1 MYTHSTAK
9 PIWLH
14 RNFSISDVGGRLR
27 GLASLMLFSPGNM
40 ARQEI
45 HFPLKDTALRD
56 DVHMLGALVGEVL
69 QEQGGEGLF
78 AAVEG
83 DRQAALA
90 RRSGDADAA
99 VQLTLRTRDRSSTE
113 ARDLVRAFSTWF
125 QMVNMAEKVHRIR
138 RRRQYMSDSSTPQ
151 PGGIVDALQKLHA
164 QGLQLDDVRRLMQEI
179 WIEPVFTAH
188 PTESTR
194 RTILRKQQ
202 VIAEHLLDRL
212 DMPANSNES
221 RTNLE
226 RVRAEITTGWQTA
239 DNSRE
244 RLTIADEREHVLFF
258 VVEVIYKVIPFFYE
272 EIENALEK
280 IYGAA
285 AREIEVPE
293 IIRFG
298 SWVGGDMDANPEL
311 NAKTIRETLARHQQ
325 LVINSYFL
333 ECQQLSELLS
343 QSASRISITT
353 ELRARIDQYSVL
365 LSNHQTVTSARQ
377 DFMPYRVFLG
387 QIMARL
393 KATYDARQN
402 YYESAAELLHDVQL
416 IASSLKQ
423 NKGRTAGLFNV
434 RRLIRRIRSFGFHLV
449 TLDIRQH
456 ASVHREVIGHG
467 LNDQQWMQRTPAERT
482 QRLCDAIARDEGI
495 TNALD
500 PNGKRAIWVFETLA
514 HCRHRNG
521 ADAVGPFVVSGARG
535 ADDMLSVLLLARWA
549 DTVDRRTGDV
559 AVDVAPLFETVAEL
573 DSCGEVMTTLFSS
586 KVYQRHLIGRRNHQF
601 VMLGYSASN
610 KDSGVMSSQ
619 WQLRR
624 AQEELVKVSQQY
636 KVDLT
641 IFHGRGSTSIRNA
654 GMVETLTRSVPEG
667 AVRSRVR
674 LTEQGELIN
683 DKYSLRPIALRVFEQ
698 AFNALAMSHAGV
710 RKPEQVNDE
719 WRRAMELMSVE
730 GNRAYRGLVFDHPK
744 FYEFFRLVT
753 PVDVIEGM
761 QIGSHAK
768 HRPTPTNIATTRA
781 IPWGYAWAQSRYM
794 LPSWYGAGSA
804 LRVAREQMGDDVLS
818 AMYGNWYFF
827 QSLVDQVEMG
837 LARADLDI
845 AQHYDALAG
854 SDFADIPKM
863 IRDEFVVAKEQ
874 VLKLKGCAFLLD
886 AEPTMQRAIRL
897 RNPYLDPL
905 HLMQVDLLARWRAAG
920 RHDRELH
927 QTLLASI
934 NGIGQGLQGST

>member
-1 MYTHSTAK
+1 M
-9 PIWLH
+9 P
-14 RNFSISDVGGRLR
+14 
-27 GLASLMLFSPGNM
+27 
-40 ARQEI
+40 RQEI
-45 HFPLKDTALRD
+45 YFPLKDAALRD
-56 DVHMLGALVGEVL
+56 DVHLLGGLVGEVL
-69 QEQGGEGLF
+69 QEQGGDALF

-83 DRQAALA
+83 DRQAALS
-90 RRSGDADAA
+90 RRSGDDEAA
-99 VQLTLRTRDRSSTE
+99 VQLALRTRGRSTSE

-138 RRRQYMSDSSTPQ
+138 RRRQYLSDSSTPQ
-151 PGGIVDALQKLHA
+151 PGGIVDALQKLRA

-179 WIEPVFTAH
+179 WIEPVLTAH

-202 VIAEHLLDRL
+202 VVSELLLSRL
-212 DMPANSNES
+212 DMPVNSNES

-258 VVEVIYKVIPFFYE
+258 VVEVIYKVIPYFYE

-280 IYGAA
+280 VYGPA
-285 AREIEVPE
+285 ARDIEVAE

-298 SWVGGDMDANPEL
+298 SWVGGDMDRNPEV
-311 NAKTIRETLARHQQ
+311 NAKTIRETVARHQQ
-325 LVINSYFL
+325 LIVNSYFM

-343 QSASRISITT
+343 QSASRISITP
-353 ELRARIDQYSVL
+353 ELQARIDQYSVL
-365 LSNHQTVTSARQ
+365 LSHLHTVAVVRQ

-387 QIMARL
+387 QIAARL

-402 YYESAAELLHDVQL
+402 HYENAAELLHDVQL
-416 IASSLKQ
+416 IAASLKH
-423 NKGRTAGLFNV
+423 NKGQHAGLFHV

-456 ASVHREVIGHG
+456 ADVHRSVIGHG
-467 LNDQQWMQRTPAERT
+467 FGDPDWQQRNQTERT
-482 QRLCDAIARDEGI
+482 QRLCDAIAKDEGLSN
-495 TNALD
+495 TLD
-500 PNGKRAIWVFETLA
+500 PNGKRTIWVFETIA
-514 HCRHRNG
+514 HCRHRHG
-521 ADAVGPFVVSGARG
+521 PDAIGPFVVSGAKG
-535 ADDMLSVLLLARWA
+535 ADDVLSVLLLARWA

-573 DSCGEVMTTLFSS
+573 ESCGEVMAGLLSA
-586 KVYQRHLIGRRNHQF
+586 KVYQRHLVGRRNHQF

-610 KDSGVMSSQ
+610 KESGVMSAQ
-619 WQLRR
+619 WLLRR
-624 AQEELVKVSQQY
+624 AQEALVRVAREA

-654 GMVETLTRSVPEG
+654 GLVETLTRIVPEG

-674 LTEQGELIN
+674 LTEQGELVH

-710 RKPEQVNDE
+710 RAPEQVNPE
-719 WRRAMELMSVE
+719 WRQAMDCMATM
-730 GNRAYRGLVFDHPK
+730 GGRAYRSLVYDDPK

-761 QIGSHAK
+761 QIGSHG
-768 HRPTPTNIATTRA
+768 HRREAPTSVASTRA
-781 IPWGYAWAQSRYM
+781 IPWSYAWAQSRYM
-794 LPSWYGAGSA
+794 LPSWYGAGTA
-804 LRVAREQMGDDVLS
+804 LQAASREMGDAVLS
-818 AMYGNWYFF
+818 AMYGNWFFF
-827 QSLVDQVEMG
+827 QILIDQVEMG
-837 LARADLDI
+837 LARADLEI
-845 AQHYDALAG
+845 AQHYDSLAG
-854 SDFADIPKM
+854 SAYASITQLIRAEFAL
-863 IRDEFVVAKEQ
+863 AKEH
-874 VLKLKGCAFLLD
+874 VLRLKGCAFLLD
-886 AEPTMQRAIRL
+886 AEQTMQRAIRL

-905 HLMQVDLLARWRAAG
+905 HLMQVDLLARWRATG
-920 RHDRELH
+920 SSDRELLA
-927 QTLLASI
+927 TLLASI

>member
-1 MYTHSTAK
+1 M
-9 PIWLH
+9 P
-14 RNFSISDVGGRLR
+14 
-27 GLASLMLFSPGNM
+27 
-40 ARQEI
+40 RQEI
-45 HFPLKDTALRD
+45 HFPLKDAALRD

-69 QEQGGEGLF
+69 QEQGGDALF

-99 VQLTLRTRDRSSTE
+99 TQLTLRTRDRSSSE
-113 ARDLVRAFSTWF
+113 ARDLVRAFATWF

-138 RRRQYMSDSSTPQ
+138 RRRQYLSDSNTPQ

-164 QGLQLDDVRRLMQEI
+164 QGLQLDDVKRLMQEI
-179 WIEPVFTAH
+179 WIEPVLTAH

-202 VIAEHLLDRL
+202 VIAELLLSRL
-212 DMPANSNES
+212 DMSVVSNES

-244 RLTIADEREHVLFF
+244 RLTTADEREHVLFF

-272 EIENALEK
+272 EIEIALEK
-280 IYGAA
+280 IYGPA
-285 AREIEVPE
+285 AREIDVPE

-311 NAKTIRETLARHQQ
+311 NAKTIRETVGRHQQ
-325 LVINSYFL
+325 LIINSYYL
-333 ECQQLSELLS
+333 ECQQLTELLS
-343 QSASRISITT
+343 QSASRISITP

-387 QIMARL
+387 QIMMRL

-402 YYESAAELLHDVQL
+402 YYENAAELLHDVQL

-423 NKGRTAGLFNV
+423 HKGRNAGLFHV

-456 ASVHREVIGHG
+456 ALVHREVIAHG
-467 LNDQQWMQRTPAERT
+467 LNDSQWMQRSPLERT
-482 QRLCDAIARDEGI
+482 QRLCAAIGKDEGV

-521 ADAVGPFVVSGARG
+521 PDAIGPFVVSGTQG
-535 ADDMLSVLLLARWA
+535 ADDVLSVLLLARWA

-573 DSCGEVMTTLFSS
+573 ESCGDVMTALFNS

-610 KDSGVMSSQ
+610 KENGVMSSQ
-619 WQLRR
+619 WLLRR
-624 AQEELVKVSQQY
+624 AQEALVRVSQDF

-667 AVRSRVR
+667 AVRSHVR

-710 RKPEQVNDE
+710 RTPEEVKPE
-719 WRRAMELMSVE
+719 WREAMDVMTQA
-730 GNRAYRGLVFDHPK
+730 GGAAYRALVYDHPK

-761 QIGSHAK
+761 QIGSHSR
-768 HRPTPTNIATTRA
+768 HRPAPTNIATTRA
-781 IPWGYAWAQSRYM
+781 IPWGYAWSQSRYM
-794 LPSWYGAGSA
+794 LPSWFGAGTA
-804 LRVAREQMGDDVLS
+804 LKVAREKVGDEVLS
-818 AMYGNWYFF
+818 AMYRNWFFF
-827 QSLVDQVEMG
+827 QMLVDQVEMG
-837 LARADLDI
+837 LARADLEI
-845 AQHYDALAG
+845 SQYYDTLAG
-854 SDFADIPKM
+854 TEFAEIKTI
-863 IRDEFVVAKEQ
+863 IRDEFAVAKEH
-874 VLKLKGCAFLLD
+874 VLRLKGCAFLLD

>member
-1 MYTHSTAK
+1 M
-9 PIWLH
+9 P
-14 RNFSISDVGGRLR
+14 
-27 GLASLMLFSPGNM
+27 
-40 ARQEI
+40 RQEI

-56 DVHMLGALVGEVL
+56 DVHMLGALVGDVL
-69 QEQGGEGLF
+69 QEQGGEALF
-78 AAVEG
+78 AVVEG

-90 RRSGDADAA
+90 RRAGDADAA
-99 VQLTLRTRDRSSTE
+99 VQLTLRTRDRSSSE

-138 RRRQYMSDSSTPQ
+138 RRRQYMSDSNTPQ
-151 PGGIVDALQKLHA
+151 PGGVVDALQKLHA
-164 QGLQLDDVRRLMQEI
+164 KGLQLDDVRRLMQEI
-179 WIEPVFTAH
+179 WIEPVLTAH

-202 VIAEHLLDRL
+202 VIAELLLDRL

-226 RVRAEITTGWQTA
+226 RIQAEITTGWQTA

-280 IYGAA
+280 IYGPA
-285 AREIEVPE
+285 ARDIEVPE

-311 NAKTIRETLARHQQ
+311 NAKSIRETVGRHQQ
-325 LVINSYFL
+325 LIINRYYL
-333 ECQQLSELLS
+333 ECQQLTELLS
-343 QSASRISITT
+343 QSASRTSISPD
-353 ELRARIDQYSVL
+353 LQARIEQYSIL
-365 LSNHQTVTSARQ
+365 LSNHHTITPTRQ

-387 QIMARL
+387 HIMTRL
-393 KATYDARQN
+393 RATYDGRQN
-402 YYESAAELLHDVQL
+402 YYETAAELLHDIQL
-416 IASSLKQ
+416 IAGSLKQ
-423 NKGRTAGLFNV
+423 NKGHNAGLFNV
-434 RRLIRRIRSFGFHLV
+434 RRLIRRVRSFGFHLV

-456 ASVHREVIGHG
+456 ADVHREVIAHG
-467 LNDQQWMQRTPAERT
+467 LNDAEWLQRLPAERT
-482 QRLCDAIARDEGI
+482 ARLCEAIAKDEGV

-500 PNGKRAIWVFETLA
+500 PNGKRAIWVFETIA

-521 ADAVGPFVVSGARG
+521 PDAIGPFVVSGTKG
-535 ADDMLSVLLLARWA
+535 ADDILSVLVLARWA

-573 DSCGEVMTTLFSS
+573 ESCGEVMTALFSA

-610 KDSGVMSSQ
+610 KETGVISSQ
-619 WQLRR
+619 WLLRR
-624 AQEELVKVSQQY
+624 AQEALVKVAQEA

-698 AFNALAMSHAGV
+698 AFNALSMSHAGV
-710 RKPEQVNDE
+710 RTPEQISPE
-719 WRRAMELMSVE
+719 WREVMDLMATAGGKSYRELV
-730 GNRAYRGLVFDHPK
+730 YDHQR

-753 PVDVIEGM
+753 PVDVIEGI

-768 HRPTPTNIATTRA
+768 HRPEPTDIATTRA

-794 LPSWYGAGSA
+794 LPSWYGVGTA
-804 LRVAREQMGDDVLS
+804 LRAARGQVGDEMLS
-818 AMYGNWYFF
+818 AMYRNWYFF
-827 QSLVDQVEMG
+827 QSLIDQVEMG
-837 LARADLDI
+837 LARADLEI
-845 AQHYDALAG
+845 AQYYYALAG
-854 SDFADIPKM
+854 ADFADIRSM
-863 IRDEFVVAKEQ
+863 IGDEFALAKEQ

>member
-1 MYTHSTAK
+1 M
-9 PIWLH
+9 P
-14 RNFSISDVGGRLR
+14 
-27 GLASLMLFSPGNM
+27 
-40 ARQEI
+40 RQEI

-56 DVHMLGALVGEVL
+56 DVHMLGALVGDVL
-69 QEQGGEGLF
+69 KEQGGDALF
-78 AAVEG
+78 DAVEG

-90 RRSGDADAA
+90 RRGGDADAG
-99 VQLTLRTRDRSSTE
+99 VQLTLRTRDRSGSE

-138 RRRQYMSDSSTPQ
+138 RRRQYLDDSNTPQ

-164 QGLQLDDVRRLMQEI
+164 QGLQLDDIRRLMQEI

-202 VIAEHLLDRL
+202 VISELLLDRL
-212 DMPANSNES
+212 DMPVNSNES

-226 RVRAEITTGWQTA
+226 RIRAEITTGWQTA

-258 VVEVIYKVIPFFYE
+258 VVEIIYKVIPFFYE
-272 EIENALEK
+272 EIEAALEK
-280 IYGAA
+280 IYGPAA
-285 AREIEVPE
+285 QDIEVPE

-311 NAKTIRETLARHQQ
+311 NAKNIRETVARHQR
-325 LVINSYFL
+325 LIINSYYL

-343 QSASRISITT
+343 QSASRVNISA
-353 ELRARIDQYSVL
+353 ELQARIEQYSVL
-365 LSNHQTVTSARQ
+365 LSNHHTITPARQ

-387 QIMARL
+387 QVMARL
-393 KATYDARQN
+393 RATYDSLQN
-402 YYESAAELLHDVQL
+402 HYENAAELLHDVQL
-416 IASSLKQ
+416 VAASLRQ
-423 NKGRTAGLFNV
+423 NKGQHAGLFNV
-434 RRLIRRIRSFGFHLV
+434 RRLMRRIRTFGFYLV

-456 ASVHREVIGHG
+456 ADVHREVIAHG
-467 LNDQQWMQRTPAERT
+467 LNDEQWMQRSSAERT
-482 QRLCDAIARDEGI
+482 RRLCEVIAGDQGI
-495 TNALD
+495 ANMLD
-500 PNGKRAIWVFETLA
+500 PNGKRATWVFETIA

-521 ADAVGPFVVSGARG
+521 PDAIGPFVVSGAKG
-535 ADDMLSVLLLARWA
+535 ADDVLSVLLLARWA

-559 AVDVAPLFETVAEL
+559 AVDVAPLFETVEEL
-573 DSCGEVMTTLFSS
+573 ESCGAVMSALFNT
-586 KVYQRHLIGRRNHQF
+586 KAYQRHLIGRRNHQF

-610 KDSGVMSSQ
+610 KESGVMSSH
-619 WQLRR
+619 WLLRR
-624 AQEELVKVSQQY
+624 AQEALVKVAQEA

-654 GMVETLTRSVPEG
+654 GMVETLMRTLPEG
-667 AVRSRVR
+667 AVRSHVR

-683 DKYSLRPIALRVFEQ
+683 DKYSLRPITLRVLEQ

-710 RKPEQVNDE
+710 RVPEQVKPE
-719 WRRAMELMSVE
+719 WRAAMDDMAAA
-730 GNRAYRGLVFDHPK
+730 GNEAYRALVYNNEK

-768 HRPTPTNIATTRA
+768 HRPLPTDLATTRA

-794 LPSWYGAGSA
+794 LPSWFGVGTA
-804 LRVAREQMGDDVLS
+804 LRKARERIGDEILS

-827 QSLVDQVEMG
+827 QTLIDQVEMG

-845 AQHYDALAG
+845 AQYYDTLAG
-854 SDFADIPKM
+854 SGYADIQQI
-863 IRDEFVVAKEQ
+863 IRDEFALAKEH
-874 VLKLKGCAFLLD
+874 VLRLKGCAFLLD

-905 HLMQVDLLARWRAAG
+905 HLMQVDLLARWRATG
-920 RHDRELH
+920 RQDRELH

>member
-1 MYTHSTAK
+1 MVLNCRSSYLLLSQAAIRM
-9 PIWLH
+9 P
-14 RNFSISDVGGRLR
+14 
-27 GLASLMLFSPGNM
+27 
-40 ARQEI
+40 RQEI
-45 HFPLKDTALRD
+45 HFPLKDAALRD

-69 QEQGGEGLF
+69 REQGGEALF

-90 RRSGDADAA
+90 RRGGDPDAA
-99 VQLTLRTRDRSSTE
+99 AQLTLRTRGRSSSE

-138 RRRQYMSDSSTPQ
+138 RRRQYLSDSNTPQ

-164 QGLQLDDVRRLMQEI
+164 QGLQLEDVRRLMQEI
-179 WIEPVFTAH
+179 WIEPVLTAH

-202 VIAEHLLDRL
+202 VVAELLLSRL
-212 DMPANSNES
+212 DMPANSNEG

-226 RVRAEITTGWQTA
+226 KIRAEITTGWQTA

-244 RLTIADEREHVLFF
+244 RLTTADEREHVLFF

-285 AREIEVPE
+285 ARDFEIPE
-293 IIRFG
+293 LIRFG

-311 NAKTIRETLARHQQ
+311 NAKTIRETVARHQQ
-325 LVINSYFL
+325 LIINSYYL
-333 ECQQLSELLS
+333 ECQQLQELLS
-343 QSASRISITT
+343 QSASRISITA
-353 ELRARIDQYSVL
+353 ELHARIEQYSVL
-365 LSNHQTVTSARQ
+365 LSNHHTVAPARQ

-387 QIMARL
+387 QIMSRL
-393 KATYDARQN
+393 RATYDARQN
-402 YYESAAELLHDVQL
+402 YYENASELLHDIQL
-416 IASSLKQ
+416 IVNSLRQ
-423 NKGRTAGLFNV
+423 NKGQHAGLFHV
-434 RRLIRRIRSFGFHLV
+434 RRLLRRIRSFGFHLV

-456 ASVHREVIGHG
+456 AEVHRNVIAQG
-467 LNDQQWMQRTPAERT
+467 LNDEQWLQRDSLERT
-482 QRLCDAIARDEGI
+482 QRLCAAIAKDESV
-495 TNALD
+495 TTVLD
-500 PNGKRAIWVFETLA
+500 PSGKRATWVFETIA

-521 ADAVGPFVVSGARG
+521 PDAIGPFVVSGTQG
-535 ADDMLSVLLLARWA
+535 ADDVLSVLLLARWA

-573 DSCGEVMTTLFSS
+573 ESCGEVMTALFNA

-610 KDSGVMSSQ
+610 KESGVMSSQ
-619 WQLRR
+619 WLLRR
-624 AQEELVKVSQQY
+624 AQEALVKVAQEA

-698 AFNALAMSHAGV
+698 AFNALTMSHAGV
-710 RKPEQVNDE
+710 RAPERVKPE
-719 WRRAMELMSVE
+719 WRQAMDVMTEA
-730 GNRAYRGLVFDHPK
+730 GGQAYRTLVYDHDG
-744 FYEFFRLVT
+744 FYQFFRTVT

-761 QIGSHAK
+761 QIGSHGS
-768 HRPTPTNIATTRA
+768 HRPAPTSIATTRA
-781 IPWGYAWAQSRYM
+781 IPWGYAWAQTRYM
-794 LPSWYGAGSA
+794 LPSWFGAGTA
-804 LRVAREQMGDDVLS
+804 LHIASTQVGDEVLS
-818 AMYGNWYFF
+818 AMYGNWFFF
-827 QSLVDQVEMG
+827 QTLIDQIEMG
-837 LARADLDI
+837 LARADVEI
-845 AQHYDALAG
+845 AQYYDSLTG
-854 SDFADIPKM
+854 SEYGDIKKI
-863 IRDEFVVAKEQ
+863 IRDEFALAKEH
-874 VLKLKGCAFLLD
+874 VLRLKGCAFLLD

-905 HLMQVDLLARWRAAG
+905 HLMQVDLLARWRATG
-920 RHDRELH
+920 RRDRELLA
-927 QTLLASI
+927 TLLASI

>member
-1 MYTHSTAK
+1 
-9 PIWLH
+9 
-14 RNFSISDVGGRLR
+14 
-27 GLASLMLFSPGNM
+27 M

-69 QEQGGEGLF
+69 QEQGGAALF

-90 RRSGDADAA
+90 RRAGDADAA
-99 VQLTLRTRDRSSTE
+99 VQLTLRTRDRSSSE

-138 RRRQYMSDSSTPQ
+138 RRRQYMNDLNTPQ
-151 PGGIVDALQKLHA
+151 PGGIVDALQKLHG

-179 WIEPVFTAH
+179 WIEPVLTAH

-202 VIAEHLLDRL
+202 VIAELLLDRL

-258 VVEVIYKVIPFFYE
+258 VVEVIYKVLPFFYE

-280 IYGAA
+280 IYGSAA
-285 AREIEVPE
+285 SAIEIPD

-311 NAKTIRETLARHQQ
+311 NAKTIRETLGRHQQ
-325 LVINSYFL
+325 LITNSYYL

-343 QSASRISITT
+343 QSASRISISA
-353 ELRARIDQYSVL
+353 ELQTRIEQYSVL
-365 LSNHQTVTSARQ
+365 LSNHHTVASARQ

-387 QIMARL
+387 QIMTRL
-393 KATYDARQN
+393 RATYDSRQN
-402 YYESAAELLHDVQL
+402 NYENAAELLHDVQL
-416 IASSLKQ
+416 IATSLKQ
-423 NKGRTAGLFNV
+423 NKGGNAGLFHV
-434 RRLIRRIRSFGFHLV
+434 RRLLRRIRSFGFHLV

-456 ASVHREVIGHG
+456 ADVHREVIAHG
-467 LNDQQWMQRTPAERT
+467 FNDEQWMQRTPAERT
-482 QRLCDAIARDEGI
+482 QRLCQAIARDEGV

-521 ADAVGPFVVSGARG
+521 PDATGPFVISSTKG
-535 ADDMLSVLLLARWA
+535 ADDILSVLLLARWA

-573 DSCGEVMTTLFSS
+573 ESCGEVMTALFNT
-586 KVYQRHLIGRRNHQF
+586 KAYQRHLVGRRNHQF

-610 KDSGVMSSQ
+610 KESGVISSQ
-619 WQLRR
+619 WLLRR
-624 AQEELVKVSQQY
+624 AQEVLVKVAQEA
-636 KVDLT
+636 KVELT

-710 RKPEQVNDE
+710 RAPEQVKPE
-719 WRRAMELMSVE
+719 WRDVMDVMSTAGGRVYRA
-730 GNRAYRGLVFDHPK
+730 LVYDHPR
-744 FYEFFRLVT
+744 FYEFFRLAT
-753 PVDVIEGM
+753 PVDVIEDM

-768 HRPTPTNIATTRA
+768 HRPVPTNLATTRA

-804 LRVAREQMGDDVLS
+804 LRLVREQVGDEVLS

-827 QSLVDQVEMG
+827 QALIDQVEMG
-837 LARADLDI
+837 LARADLEI

-854 SDFADIPKM
+854 SDFADIPTM
-863 IRDEFVVAKEQ
+863 IRAEFALAKEH
-874 VLKLKGCAFLLD
+874 VLRLKGCAFLLD